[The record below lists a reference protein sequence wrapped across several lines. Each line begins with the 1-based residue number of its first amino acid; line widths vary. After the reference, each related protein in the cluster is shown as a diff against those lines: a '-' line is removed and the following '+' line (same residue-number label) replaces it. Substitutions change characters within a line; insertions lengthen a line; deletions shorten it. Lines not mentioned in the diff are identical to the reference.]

1 VPPTGERADSLM
13 LRVARFLRSYLRPGV
28 VRWREREITIPVG
41 GSPREA
47 TLYRPKHDR
56 PAPGWVVLHGLT
68 VPGRHHLAMVRF
80 VRAVAASGAAVLVP
94 DVPAWRELRMD
105 TAAARE
111 TIADAAC
118 HLAALP
124 GTRPGGVGLIG
135 FSFGAT
141 QAVIA
146 AADPALHDIVRVVV
160 GFGGYAD
167 LPRMVRALMTGEHDW
182 HGVAE
187 TMDPD
192 PYGRWAMVA
201 NYLTRVPGFEAMDAV
216 ARGALELAVEAG
228 VRGIMSWEPDYDPL
242 KAEIRERLS
251 PTEQAVWDVVA
262 PPAGQPPRDR
272 ELAERLARGFADAA
286 LRFDPGLDPAR
297 HVGGLRARVILSHG
311 HEDRLI
317 PYTESL
323 RLHALLAPVTD
334 CSVTITR
341 LFAHSTHLGG
351 GPIHYVREGWRFV
364 RLLDRA
370 LKL

>member
-1 VPPTGERADSLM
+1 M
-13 LRVARFLRSYLRPGV
+13 LRAARFLRSYLRPDR
-28 VRWREREITIPVG
+28 VRWREREITIPVAG
-41 GSPREA
+41 APREA
-47 TLYRPKHDR
+47 TLYLPLHDR

-68 VPGRHHLAMVRF
+68 VPGRHHTAMVRF
-80 VRAVAASGAAVLVP
+80 VRGLAASGAAVLVP

-111 TIADAAC
+111 TIAEAARY
-118 HLAALP
+118 LAALP

-146 AADPALHDIVRVVV
+146 AADPSLHGIVRVVV

-182 HGVAE
+182 NGVAE
-187 TMDPD
+187 CIDPD
-192 PYGRWAMVA
+192 PYGRWAVVA
-201 NYLTRVPGFEAMDAV
+201 NYLTRVPGFEGMGAV
-216 ARGALELAVEAG
+216 EHGALELAVETG
-228 VRGIMSWEPDYDPL
+228 VRGTMSWDAEYDPL
-242 KAEIRERLS
+242 KAQIRERLS
-251 PTEQAVWDVVA
+251 PAEQAVWDVVA

-272 ELAERLARGFADAA
+272 VLAERLARGFADAA

-297 HVGGLRARVILSHG
+297 YVDRLRARVILSHG

-334 CSVTITR
+334 ASVTITR
-341 LFAHSTHLGG
+341 LFAHSTHHGG
-351 GPIHYVREGWRFV
+351 GPLHYVREGWRFI

-370 LKL
+370 LTAV